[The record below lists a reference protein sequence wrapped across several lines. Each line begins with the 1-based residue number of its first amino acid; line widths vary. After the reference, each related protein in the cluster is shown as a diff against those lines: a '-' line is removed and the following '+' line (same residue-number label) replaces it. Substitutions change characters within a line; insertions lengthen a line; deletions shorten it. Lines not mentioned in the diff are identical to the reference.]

1 MESALYA
8 LYEVIGGEG
17 VGLARMSA
25 SATGLPHRQKICE
38 SGPGLVLGGLEG
50 VEVVVEFFDSLDD
63 FFDEEVLFGI

>member
-1 MESALYA
+1 
-8 LYEVIGGEG
+8 
-17 VGLARMSA
+17 MSA
-25 SATGLPHRQKICE
+25 SATGLPHIQKICE